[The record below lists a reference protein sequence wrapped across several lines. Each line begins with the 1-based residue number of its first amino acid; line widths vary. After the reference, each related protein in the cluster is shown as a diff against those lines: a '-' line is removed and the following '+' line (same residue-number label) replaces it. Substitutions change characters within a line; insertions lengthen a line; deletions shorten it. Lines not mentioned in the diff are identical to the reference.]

1 MIASTQIKPEN
12 FAFIAV
18 LVFKIL
24 SCNALFSRQNT
35 GRILFKKIA
44 NFTGKLLQNYKYFEC
59 KIFRILFKHISDHLS
74 VLIQFA

>member
-1 MIASTQIKPEN
+1 MIASTQTNPEN
-12 FAFIAV
+12 VAFIAV
-18 LVFKIL
+18 LVLKIL
-24 SCNALFSRQNT
+24 SCNALFSNQNT

-59 KIFRILFKHISDHLS
+59 KIFRILFRHVSDHLS